1 MKKTFYLLLTGI
13 FLLTGFAINAQSLRG
28 AAEDQLP
35 QDTNVITGTLD
46 NGLKYYIRKNTK
58 PEKRVSFRLV
68 VNAGS
73 VLEDDDQQGIAHF
86 NEHMAFNGT
95 KNFDKNDLV
104 SFLEK
109 TGVDFGADLNA
120 YTSFDETVYMFQ
132 MPSDRQGLIDSA
144 FMVLEDWA
152 HNVSYTDEEINKERG
167 VVHEEW
173 RLGLGADDRMMK
185 EYIPIILKDSRY
197 AESYAERLP
206 IGKMSV
212 IDSCDTDV
220 LRRFYNDW
228 YRPNL
233 MAVIVVGDIDP
244 AYAEKQIKKHFNRL
258 KGPKNERERTVYNLP
273 NNDEPLV
280 AITTDKEATMTMA
293 ALLYKKEKFPF
304 NTMTDFRR
312 ELKFDLYVKMLNA
325 RIFEITQDPDAPF
338 LYAGVDYGGF
348 LARSK
353 DAFTMF
359 AMTKESRINDA
370 IELMILENK
379 RVKQYGF
386 TESELERQKA
396 EMRSSLEKAFQEK
409 DKTESRKFVGE
420 YVSHFL
426 EGRAF
431 PGIENELIITNS
443 FLPEITL
450 DEINQLAFYMIKSDN
465 LVVLITAP
473 DKEGVMVPTKEE
485 VLATIADVDNIQ
497 LEAYEEDVIA
507 ESLISTKLPGG
518 TVTKVA
524 TDKNFGTT
532 ILHLD
537 NGIKVTL
544 KPTDFKN
551 DEILMTSIAD
561 GGTSVVSDADF
572 ISASFASQ
580 IMGMSGVGDFDNIT
594 LKKFLTGKEV
604 GVRSEIGTLTQ
615 GISGK
620 SVKKDLETMFQLTYL
635 YFTEPRK
642 DTTAVKTFKSQ
653 MEAQFKFMLE
663 NPQMVFY
670 DTLYK
675 LATKNDPRTI
685 VIPSV
690 KQINSIDLNKAY
702 SFYKNSFANA
712 GDFEFVFVGSFNVDE
727 ITTLITKYLGSL
739 PAGDGSNRWKDVSP
753 EFPEGITE
761 AVVNK
766 GTEPKSSVAIMM
778 DGDFDWNLNNRLQ
791 SQLLMKI
798 LSIRLRE
805 SMREDQGGVYGV
817 GARQQLSRYPKSEQ
831 SVFVTWGCGP
841 ENVDT
846 LVRTVF
852 TEMQFL
858 VNNGPKDV
866 NLVKAKETYL
876 RDLETNVKENKYW
889 LNKIKDGIKYKSA
902 LASSEELIKLVN
914 NTSKEALQKA
924 AKLYF
929 TSDHYL
935 KVILMPEEE

>member
-1 MKKTFYLLLTGI
+1 MKKSIYLLLTGI
-13 FLLTGFAINAQSLRG
+13 FLLTGFMLSAQPITI
-28 AAEDQLP
+28 AEDPIP
-35 QDTNVITGTLD
+35 QDTNVIVGSLE
-46 NGLKYYIRKNTK
+46 NGLKYYIRQNSK
-58 PEKRVSFRLV
+58 PEKRVEFRLV

-95 KNFDKNDLV
+95 ENFDKNDLV

-152 HNVSYTDEEINKERG
+152 HNVSYKDEEIDKERG

-197 AESYAERLP
+197 AERLP

-212 IDSCDTDV
+212 IDSCNPDV
-220 LRRFYNDW
+220 LRRFYEDW

-244 AYAEKQIKKHFNRL
+244 AYAEEQIKKHFNKL
-258 KGPKNERERTVYNLP
+258 KGPKEERERTVYNLP
-273 NNDEPLV
+273 DNNQPLV

-293 ALLYKKEKFPF
+293 ALLYKKKKLPYQTL
-304 NTMTDFRR
+304 NDYRL
-312 ELKFDLYVKMLNA
+312 ELRFDLYVKMINA
-325 RIFEITQDPDAPF
+325 RIFEIIQDPDAPF

-353 DAFTMF
+353 DAFTMY
-359 AMTKESRINDA
+359 AVTKENRINDA
-370 IELMILENK
+370 ISLLITENR

-386 TESELERQKA
+386 TAAEFERQKA
-396 EMRSSLEKAFQEK
+396 ELMSNLGKEFQEK
-409 DKTESRKFVGE
+409 DKTDSRRYVGE
-420 YVSHFL
+420 YVNNFL

-431 PGIENELIITNS
+431 PGIENELMLTNS
-443 FLPEITL
+443 FMPGITL
-450 DEINQLAFYMIKSDN
+450 DEINQLAFYMVKSEN

-473 DKEGVMVPTKEE
+473 DKEGVLVPTKEE
-485 VLATIADVDNIQ
+485 VLATIADVENIQ
-497 LEAYEEDVIA
+497 LDAYEEEAIA
-507 ESLISTKLPGG
+507 ESLISGSLSGG
-518 TVTKVA
+518 TVVKAITNK
-524 TDKNFGTT
+524 TFGTT
-532 ILHLD
+532 TLQLN

-544 KPTDFKN
+544 KPTEFKN
-551 DEILMTSIAD
+551 DEILMTSIGV
-561 GGTSVVSDADF
+561 GGTSVVSDEDY

-580 IMGMSGVGDFDNIT
+580 IMGMSGIGEFNNIA
-594 LKKFLTGKEV
+594 LKKFLTGKKV
-604 GVRSEIGTLTQ
+604 SVQPEIGKLSQ

-620 SVKKDLETMFQLTYL
+620 SVKKDLETLFQLTYL
-635 YFTEPRK
+635 SFTEPRK
-642 DTTAVKTFKSQ
+642 DTTAFKTFVSQ
-653 MEAQFKFMLE
+653 METQFKFMLE

-675 LATKNDPRTI
+675 LATQNDPRTI
-685 VIPSV
+685 VIPSAE
-690 KQINSIDLNKAY
+690 QINSINLDKAY
-702 SFYKNSFANA
+702 SFYKSSFANA
-712 GDFEFVFVGSFNVDE
+712 GDFEFVFVGSFDVDE
-727 ITTLITKYLGSL
+727 ITPLITKYLGSL
-739 PAGDGSNRWKDVSP
+739 PAGDGSSHWKDVSTD
-753 EFPEGITE
+753 FPAGITE

-766 GTEPKSSVAIMM
+766 GSEPKSSVAILM
-778 DGDFDWNLNNRLQ
+778 DGDFEWTMTNRLQ
-791 SQLLMKI
+791 SKLLMKI

-817 GARQQLSRYPKSEQ
+817 GARQQLSRYPKPEHNI
-831 SVFVTWGCGP
+831 FINWGCGP
-841 ENVDT
+841 ENVDILT
-846 LVRTVF
+846 STVF

-858 VNNGPKDV
+858 VDNGPGDV
-866 NLVKAKETYL
+866 NLEKAKETYL

-889 LNKIKDGIKYKSA
+889 LNKIKDGIKYKSE
-902 LASSEELIKLVN
+902 LASVEVLTKAIN
-914 NTSKEALQKA
+914 NSTKKDLQNA

-929 TSDHYL
+929 TNDHYL
-935 KVILMPEEE
+935 KVVLMPEEE